1 MNGIRRI
8 AVALFAMSFLA
19 ASQGA
24 LAAGEKPVGTVVID
38 ETQVG
43 LLIGGS
49 EGHGVLLYKD
59 KSYDVKTEGVKVG
72 TIGVSKVH
80 LVGEVYRLKNLKDFS
95 GTYSASQAGIA
106 LIKGLDGYWLSNPQG
121 VLIRFKGKSKGV
133 AVQLG
138 FQAMKFTLD

>member
-1 MNGIRRI
+1 MNVMHKF
-8 AVALFAMSFLA
+8 AVALLAIVFLA
-19 ASQGA
+19 AGRTA

-59 KSYDVKTEGVKVG
+59 QSYDVKTEGVKVG

-80 LVGEVYRLKNLKDFS
+80 LVGEIYRLKNLKDFS
-95 GTYSASQAGIA
+95 GTYSASQAVIA

>member
-1 MNGIRRI
+1 MSIFRKI
-8 AVALFAMSFLA
+8 AFALLAITFLA
-19 ASQGA
+19 TGGA
-24 LAAGEKPVGTVVID
+24 AVAAGEKPVGTVVID

-59 KSYDVKTEGVKVG
+59 QSYDVKTEGVKVG
-72 TIGVSKVH
+72 SVGVSKVH

-95 GTYSASQAGIA
+95 GTYSAAQAGIA

>member
-1 MNGIRRI
+1 MNVMRNF
-8 AVALFAMSFLA
+8 AFALFAIAFLVA
-19 ASQGA
+19 GRTA
-24 LAAGEKPVGTVVID
+24 LAAKEKPVGTVVID

-59 KSYDVKTEGVKVG
+59 KSYDVKTEAVKVG

-80 LVGEVYRLKNLKDFS
+80 LVGEVYRMKNIKDFA

-106 LIKGLDGYWLSNPQG
+106 LVKGLDGYWLSNPNG
-121 VLIRFKGKSKGV
+121 VLIRFKGQSKGV

-138 FQAMKFTLD
+138 FQAMTFKLD

>member
-1 MNGIRRI
+1 MNVMRNF
-8 AVALFAMSFLA
+8 AFALFAIAFLVA
-19 ASQGA
+19 GRNA
-24 LAAGEKPVGTVVID
+24 LAAKEKPVATVVID

-59 KSYDVKTEGVKVG
+59 KSYDVKTDAVKVG
-72 TIGVSKVH
+72 TIGVTKVH
-80 LVGEVYRLKNLKDFS
+80 LVGEVYRMKNIKDFA

-106 LIKGLDGYWLSNPQG
+106 LIKGLDGYWLSNPNG
-121 VLIRFKGKSKGV
+121 VLIRFKGQSKGV

-138 FQAMKFTLD
+138 FQAMTFKLD

>member
-1 MNGIRRI
+1 MNSIRKFSFALL
-8 AVALFAMSFLA
+8 AVMFLA
-19 ASQGA
+19 TGRAA

-72 TIGVSKVH
+72 TVGVTKAH
-80 LVGEVYRLKNLKDFS
+80 LVGEIYRLKSIKDFA

-106 LIKGLDGYWLSNPQG
+106 LIKGLDGYWLSNPKG

-138 FQAMKFTLD
+138 FQAMKFTMD

>member
-1 MNGIRRI
+1 VNVIRKF
-8 AVALFAMSFLA
+8 AVALLAIGFLA
-19 ASQGA
+19 AGRGA

-72 TIGVSKVH
+72 TVGVSKVH
-80 LVGEVYRLKNLKDFS
+80 LVGEIYHLKDLKDFS
-95 GTYSASQAGIA
+95 GTYSASQAGIS
-106 LIKGLDGYWLSNPQG
+106 LVKGLDGYWLSNPKG
-121 VLIRFKGKSKGV
+121 VLIRFKGKSEGV